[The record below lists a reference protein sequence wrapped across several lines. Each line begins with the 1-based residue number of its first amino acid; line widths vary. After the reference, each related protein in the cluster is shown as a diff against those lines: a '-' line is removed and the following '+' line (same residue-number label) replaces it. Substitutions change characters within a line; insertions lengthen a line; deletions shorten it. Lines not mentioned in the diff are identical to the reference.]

1 MPINRRRPHGQSI
14 RFIAALQNE
23 AGIIANARRRRN
35 GICAMCGRPTSQWY
49 GAPHKAYD
57 AVKNNRTGSE
67 TMNGAEVIADILK
80 REGTEFLSCYP
91 RNPVIEPCAALDI
104 RPILCRQERVGV
116 GIADGFSRI
125 KRGKR
130 NGVFAAQ
137 AGPGIENAF
146 PGVAQAFSENVPLLV
161 VSGGMPLAR
170 QYSRPV
176 FRAAEVF
183 RPVTKW
189 SALAHSVQELP
200 DLLRRS
206 YHAMRSGKAG
216 PVLIEV
222 PDEVF
227 TAEYNGTVDYVPVP
241 VQRAAPDPDAIKKA
255 VEMLLAA
262 KHPVLWAG
270 QGVHYAEASAQLAAL
285 AEMLPA
291 PVVATNPGKSAIPDS
306 HPLALGASTR
316 SRSKPFADFLNR
328 ADLVVAIG
336 SSLTI
341 TNFGPAVPPG
351 KTIIHS
357 SNDAADINKE
367 YRADHAVVG
376 DAALVI
382 DALIAELA
390 RKRSGSGGNALAAL
404 KEDIA
409 AGKKAWRDEWSK
421 HLDSGETPINQY
433 RVIRDMM
440 RTLDRDNV
448 IITHDSGSPR
458 EQLLPF
464 WETTSAGSY
473 MGWGKS
479 TQLGYGLG
487 ITMGAKLAA
496 PKKLCINVMGDAAI
510 GMTGMDIETAARNRI
525 GILTVVFNNGVM
537 AAERDVLKLSA
548 KKYGALTVSG
558 NYTKVAQGLNVD
570 ATRVEKPADIVPA
583 LKDAVAVTET
593 GAPFLLE
600 FVVKEGYDFSRYA

>member
-1 MPINRRRPHGQSI
+1 
-14 RFIAALQNE
+14 
-23 AGIIANARRRRN
+23 
-35 GICAMCGRPTSQWY
+35 
-49 GAPHKAYD
+49 
-57 AVKNNRTGSE
+57 
-67 TMNGAEVIADILK
+67 MNGAGVIAEILR

-91 RNPVIEPCAALDI
+91 RNPLIEASAALDI

-116 GIADGFSRI
+116 GIADGYSRV

-161 VSGGMPLAR
+161 IAGGMPLER
-170 QYSRPV
+170 QYVRPV
-176 FRAAEVF
+176 FRAANVF

-200 DLLRRS
+200 DLMRRA

-227 TAEYNGTVDYVPVP
+227 TAEYQGRLDYAPVP
-241 VQRAAPDPDAIKKA
+241 EQRAAPDLAAVKKA
-255 VEMLLAA
+255 AEMLLAA
-262 KHPVLWAG
+262 KQPLLWAG
-270 QGVHYAEASAQLAAL
+270 QGVHYAEASEQLAVL
-285 AEMLPA
+285 AELLPA
-291 PVVATNPGKSAIPDS
+291 PVVATNPGKSAIADS
-306 HPLALGASTR
+306 HPLALGAATR
-316 SRSKPFADFLNR
+316 SRSKMFADFMGR
-328 ADLVVAIG
+328 ADLILAIG
-336 SSLTI
+336 SSLTV
-341 TNFGPAVPPG
+341 TNFGPAVPPR

-357 SNDAADINKE
+357 SNDPSDINKE
-367 YRADHAVVG
+367 YRADHALVG

-382 DALIAELA
+382 DALITELSR
-390 RKRSGSGGNALAAL
+390 RKSGNDHNALAAL
-404 KEDIA
+404 KADIA
-409 AGKKAWRDEWSK
+409 AGKKAWLDEWSK
-421 HLDSGETPINQY
+421 HLSSDEVPINQY
-433 RVIRDMM
+433 RVIRDLM

-464 WETTSAGSY
+464 WETTMPGSY

-496 PKKLCINVMGDAAI
+496 PKKLCVNVMGDAAI

-525 GILTVVFNNGVM
+525 AILTVVFNNGVM
-537 AAERDVLKLSA
+537 AAERDVLKLSTQ
-548 KKYGALTVSG
+548 KYGALTVSG
-558 NYTKVAQGLNVD
+558 NYSKVAEGLNV
-570 ATRVEKPADIVPA
+570 ASMRVEKPAAIVPA
-583 LKDAVAVTET
+583 IKNAVAVT
-593 GAPFLLE
+593 GSGSPFLLE
-600 FVVKEGYDFSRYA
+600 FIVKEGYDFSRYS

>member
-1 MPINRRRPHGQSI
+1 
-14 RFIAALQNE
+14 
-23 AGIIANARRRRN
+23 
-35 GICAMCGRPTSQWY
+35 
-49 GAPHKAYD
+49 
-57 AVKNNRTGSE
+57 
-67 TMNGAEVIADILK
+67 MNGAAVIAEILK

-91 RNPVIEPCAALDI
+91 RNPLIEASAALDI

-116 GIADGFSRI
+116 GIADGFSRV
-125 KRGKR
+125 KRGKG

-161 VSGGMPLAR
+161 IAGGLPLER
-170 QYSRPV
+170 QYVRPV
-176 FRAAEVF
+176 FRAANVF

-200 DLLRRS
+200 DLMRRA

-227 TAEYNGTVDYVPVP
+227 TAEYQGRLDYAPVP
-241 VQRAAPDPDAIKKA
+241 LQRAAPDPAAVQKA
-255 VEMLLAA
+255 AEMLLAA
-262 KHPVLWAG
+262 KQPLLWAG
-270 QGVHYAEASAQLAAL
+270 QGVHYAEASEQLAAL
-285 AEMLPA
+285 AELLPA
-291 PVVATNPGKSAIPDS
+291 PVVATNPGKSAIADS
-306 HPLALGASTR
+306 HPLALGAATR
-316 SRSKPFADFLNR
+316 SRSKMFADFMGR
-328 ADLVVAIG
+328 ADLILAIG
-336 SSLTI
+336 SSLTV
-341 TNFGPAVPPG
+341 TNFGPSVPLS

-357 SNDAADINKE
+357 SNDPSDINKE
-367 YRADHAVVG
+367 YRADHALEG

-382 DALIAELA
+382 EALIAELSR
-390 RKRSGSGGNALAAL
+390 RKSGDDHNALAAL
-404 KEDIA
+404 KADIA
-409 AGKKAWRDEWSK
+409 AGKKAWLDEWSK
-421 HLDSGETPINQY
+421 HLSSDEVPINQY
-433 RVIRDMM
+433 RVIRDLM

-464 WETTSAGSY
+464 WETTVPGSY

-496 PKKLCINVMGDAAI
+496 PKKLCVNVMGDAAI

-525 GILTVVFNNGVM
+525 AILTVVFNNGVM
-537 AAERDVLKLSA
+537 AAERDVLKLST

-558 NYTKVAQGLNVD
+558 NYAKVAEGLNV
-570 ATRVEKPADIVPA
+570 ASTRVEKPAAIVPA
-583 LKDAVAVTET
+583 IKDAVVVTET

-600 FVVKEGYDFSRYA
+600 FVVKEGYDFSRYS

>member
-1 MPINRRRPHGQSI
+1 
-14 RFIAALQNE
+14 
-23 AGIIANARRRRN
+23 
-35 GICAMCGRPTSQWY
+35 
-49 GAPHKAYD
+49 
-57 AVKNNRTGSE
+57 
-67 TMNGAEVIADILK
+67 MNGAAVIAEILK

-91 RNPVIEPCAALDI
+91 RNPLIEASAALDI

-116 GIADGFSRI
+116 GIADGYSRV

-161 VSGGMPLAR
+161 IAGGMPLER
-170 QYSRPV
+170 QYVRPV
-176 FRAAEVF
+176 FRAANVF

-200 DLLRRS
+200 DLMRRA

-227 TAEYNGTVDYVPVP
+227 TAEYEGPLDYAPLP
-241 VQRAAPDPDAIKKA
+241 LQRAAPDPAAVKKA
-255 VEMLLAA
+255 AEMLLAA
-262 KHPVLWAG
+262 KQPLLWAG
-270 QGVHYAEASAQLAAL
+270 QGVHYAEASEQLAAL
-285 AEMLPA
+285 AELLPA
-291 PVVATNPGKSAIPDS
+291 PVVATNPGKSAIADS
-306 HPLALGASTR
+306 HPLALGAATR
-316 SRSKPFADFLNR
+316 SRSKMFADFMGR
-328 ADLVVAIG
+328 ADLILAIG
-336 SSLTI
+336 SSLTV
-341 TNFGPAVPPG
+341 TNFGPAVPPD

-357 SNDAADINKE
+357 TNDPSDINKE
-367 YRADHAVVG
+367 YRADHALVG
-376 DAALVI
+376 HAALVI
-382 DALIAELA
+382 DALITELSR
-390 RKRSGSGGNALAAL
+390 RKSGSGDNALAAL
-404 KEDIA
+404 KADIA
-409 AGKKAWRDEWSK
+409 AGKKAWLDEWSK
-421 HLDSGETPINQY
+421 HLSSDEIPINQY
-433 RVIRDMM
+433 RVIRDLM

-464 WETTSAGSY
+464 WETTVPGSY

-496 PKKLCINVMGDAAI
+496 PKKLCVNVMGDAAI

-525 GILTVVFNNGVM
+525 AILTVVFNNGVM
-537 AAERDVLKLSA
+537 AAERDVLKLST

-558 NYTKVAQGLNVD
+558 NYAKVAEGLNV
-570 ATRVEKPADIVPA
+570 ASTRVEKPAAIVPA
-583 LKDAVAVTET
+583 IKDAVIVTES

-600 FVVKEGYDFSRYA
+600 FVVKEGYDFSRYS

>member
-1 MPINRRRPHGQSI
+1 
-14 RFIAALQNE
+14 
-23 AGIIANARRRRN
+23 
-35 GICAMCGRPTSQWY
+35 
-49 GAPHKAYD
+49 
-57 AVKNNRTGSE
+57 
-67 TMNGAEVIADILK
+67 MNGAAVIAEILK

-91 RNPVIEPCAALDI
+91 RNPLIEASAALDI

-116 GIADGFSRI
+116 GIADGFSRV

-161 VSGGMPLAR
+161 IAGGMPLER
-170 QYSRPV
+170 QYVRPV
-176 FRAAEVF
+176 FRAASVF

-200 DLLRRS
+200 NLMRRA

-227 TAEYNGTVDYVPVP
+227 TAEYQGRLDYAPVP
-241 VQRAAPDPDAIKKA
+241 PQRAAPDPAAVKKA

-262 KHPVLWAG
+262 KQPLLWAG
-270 QGVHYAEASAQLAAL
+270 QGVHYAEASEQLAAL
-285 AEMLPA
+285 AELLPA
-291 PVVATNPGKSAIPDS
+291 PVVATNPGKSAIADG
-306 HPLALGASTR
+306 HPLALGAATR
-316 SRSKPFADFLNR
+316 SRSKMFADFMGR
-328 ADLVVAIG
+328 ADLILAIG
-336 SSLTI
+336 SSLTV

-357 SNDAADINKE
+357 SNDPSDINKE
-367 YRADHAVVG
+367 YRADHALVG

-382 DALIAELA
+382 DALITELSR
-390 RKRSGSGGNALAAL
+390 RKSGDGHNALAAL
-404 KEDIA
+404 KADIA
-409 AGKKAWRDEWSK
+409 VGKKAWLDEWSK
-421 HLDSGETPINQY
+421 HLNSDEVPINQY
-433 RVIRDMM
+433 RVIRDLM

-464 WETTSAGSY
+464 WETTVAGSY
-473 MGWGKS
+473 LGWGKS

-496 PKKLCINVMGDAAI
+496 PNKLCVNVMGDAAI

-525 GILTVVFNNGVM
+525 AILTVVFNNGVM
-537 AAERDVLKLSA
+537 AAERDVLKLST

-558 NYTKVAQGLNVD
+558 NYAKVAEGLNV
-570 ATRVEKPADIVPA
+570 ASARVEKPAAIVPA
-583 LKDAVAVTET
+583 IKDAVVVTET
-593 GAPFLLE
+593 GSPFLLE
-600 FVVKEGYDFSRYA
+600 FVVKEGYDFSRYS

>member
-1 MPINRRRPHGQSI
+1 
-14 RFIAALQNE
+14 
-23 AGIIANARRRRN
+23 
-35 GICAMCGRPTSQWY
+35 
-49 GAPHKAYD
+49 
-57 AVKNNRTGSE
+57 
-67 TMNGAEVIADILK
+67 MNGAAVIAEILK

-91 RNPVIEPCAALDI
+91 RNLLIEASAALDI

-116 GIADGFSRI
+116 GIADGYSRI

-161 VSGGMPLAR
+161 IAGGMPLER
-170 QYSRPV
+170 QYVRPV
-176 FRAAEVF
+176 FRAANVF

-200 DLLRRS
+200 DLMRRA
-206 YHAMRSGKAG
+206 YHAMRTGKAG

-222 PDEVF
+222 PDDVF
-227 TAEYNGTVDYVPVP
+227 TSDYQGQLDYAPVP
-241 VQRAAPDPDAIKKA
+241 PQRAAPDPTAVKKA
-255 VEMLLAA
+255 AEMLLAA
-262 KHPVLWAG
+262 KQPLLWAG
-270 QGVHYAEASAQLAAL
+270 QGVHYAEASEQLAAL
-285 AEMLPA
+285 AELLPA
-291 PVVATNPGKSAIPDS
+291 PVVATNPGKSAIADS
-306 HPLALGASTR
+306 HPLALGAATR
-316 SRSKPFADFLNR
+316 SRSKMFADFMGR
-328 ADLVVAIG
+328 ADLILAIG
-336 SSLTI
+336 SSLTV
-341 TNFGPAVPPG
+341 TNFGPSVPSS

-357 SNDAADINKE
+357 SNDPSDINKE
-367 YRADHAVVG
+367 YRADHALVG

-382 DALIAELA
+382 EALITELSR
-390 RKRSGSGGNALAAL
+390 RKSGDHHNALAAL
-404 KEDIA
+404 KADIA
-409 AGKKAWRDEWSK
+409 AGKKAWLDEWSK
-421 HLDSGETPINQY
+421 HLNSDEVPINQY
-433 RVIRDMM
+433 RVIRDLM

-464 WETTSAGSY
+464 WETTVPGSY

-496 PKKLCINVMGDAAI
+496 PKKLCVNVMGDAAI

-525 GILTVVFNNGVM
+525 AILTVVFNNGVM
-537 AAERDVLKLSA
+537 AAERDVLKLSTR
-548 KKYGALTVSG
+548 KYGALTVSG
-558 NYTKVAQGLNVD
+558 NYAKVAEGLNV
-570 ATRVEKPADIVPA
+570 ASTRIEKPAAIAPA
-583 LKDAVAVTET
+583 IKDAIAVTDS

-600 FVVKEGYDFSRYA
+600 FVVKEGYDFSRYS